1 VKILLVQDADWQKKG
16 PHQQHHL
23 MELMSKRGHE
33 IVVIGFNQLWKE
45 EKFSIVSERID
56 DRTVNRFYKGAFV
69 HYIRPA
75 FVKIPVLDY
84 ISFTVTSYIEI
95 RKQIQNFRPDVIIG
109 YSSVISN
116 YWGAL
121 LGKRKKIPYAY
132 YWVDIVHLLSIPGP
146 FIPVAR
152 YIEKKIIQKS
162 TIIFTIN
169 KGLIGSLTELGAD
182 PHLIHIVPGGIDF
195 DRFNLQAINTSAI
208 RERYGIAK
216 NDLVLYFMGWI
227 YNFSG
232 LKEIVLDMAALREK
246 YPHLKLLVVGE
257 GEYYPELKKIVE
269 THAMSDRVILTGKKP
284 YEDIPGLIG
293 AADIC
298 LLPAYN
304 NEIMNDIVPI
314 KMYEYL
320 AMHKPVI
327 ATRLP
332 GVMLEFGM
340 SNGVRYVN
348 TPNDVISHVVSLSDD
363 EIRSL
368 SDEAKNFIQ
377 QYSWDTIV
385 ENFEVIVDQVS
396 RS

>member
-1 VKILLVQDADWQKKG
+1 MKILLVQDADWQKKG

-45 EKFSIVSERID
+45 EKSSIFSERID
-56 DRTVNRFYKGAFV
+56 DPKVNRFYAGAFV

-84 ISFTVTSYIEI
+84 ISFTVTSYVEI
-95 RKQIQNFRPDVIIG
+95 RKQLQQFRPDVIIG

-121 LGKRKKIPYAY
+121 FGKRKNIPYAY

-169 KGLIGSLTELGAD
+169 KGLISSLTDLGAD
-182 PHLIHIVPGGIDF
+182 PKLIHIVPGGIDF
-195 DRFNLQAINTSAI
+195 NRFNLQAINTSAI
-208 RERYGIAK
+208 RERYGIAE
-216 NDLVLYFMGWI
+216 NDLVLFFMGWI
-227 YNFSG
+227 YDFSG
-232 LKEIVLDMAALREK
+232 LKELVLDMATMKEH
-246 YPHLKLLVVGE
+246 YPHLKLLIVGE
-257 GEYYPELKKIVE
+257 GEYYPELKRIVQ

-284 YEDIPGLIG
+284 YEEIPGLIG

-332 GVMLEFGM
+332 GVMLEFGV

-348 TPNDVISHVVSLSDD
+348 TPNDVIPHVVSLSDD
-363 EIRSL
+363 EIRML
-368 SDEAKNFIQ
+368 SGEAKNFIH

-385 ENFEVIVDQVS
+385 ENFESIVHQVS
-396 RS
+396 SP

>member
-1 VKILLVQDADWQKKG
+1 
-16 PHQQHHL
+16 
-23 MELMSKRGHE
+23 
-33 IVVIGFNQLWKE
+33 
-45 EKFSIVSERID
+45 
-56 DRTVNRFYKGAFV
+56 
-69 HYIRPA
+69 
-75 FVKIPVLDY
+75 
-84 ISFTVTSYIEI
+84 
-95 RKQIQNFRPDVIIG
+95 
-109 YSSVISN
+109 
-116 YWGAL
+116 
-121 LGKRKKIPYAY
+121 
-132 YWVDIVHLLSIPGP
+132 
-146 FIPVAR
+146 
-152 YIEKKIIQKS
+152 
-162 TIIFTIN
+162 
-169 KGLIGSLTELGAD
+169 
-182 PHLIHIVPGGIDF
+182 VPGGIDF
-195 DRFNLQAINTSAI
+195 NRFNLQAINTSAT

-216 NDLVLYFMGWI
+216 NDLVLFFMGWI

-232 LKEIVLDMAALREK
+232 LKEIVLDMAVLREK

-257 GEYYPELKKIVE
+257 GEYYPELKRIVE

-332 GVMLEFGM
+332 GIMLEFGT

-348 TPNDVISHVVSLSDD
+348 TPNDVIPHILSLSDD
-363 EIRSL
+363 EIHTL
-368 SDEAKNFIQ
+368 SGEAKNFIQ

-385 ENFEVIVDQVS
+385 ENFESIVHQVS
-396 RS
+396 SP